1 MLFHTLNQLSTYREL
16 NGQYLHVLEQ
26 RFYHTH
32 IVEHCYTYYG
42 IHSALY
48 HSFFKFVS
56 AQMYTY
62 MYH

>member
-16 NGQYLHVLEQ
+16 NGQYLLEQ
-26 RFYHTH
+26 KFYHTH

-56 AQMYTY
+56 AQMY